1 MEKIGRSGSAWGQAA
16 DEVVR
21 RWVGLG
27 ASAAVAVALGYTW
40 LEYPGPARTAVLV
53 CSGAALVGLLTR
65 RLPILSSLLY
75 AVGGGVAVAMTS
87 RELFSFWLAGAG
99 LLFLAALP
107 SFVGRRQDGLRMSI
121 AAVAGLIGVSW
132 AAATDQTREAL
143 TAAFPVLVAAM
154 AVVLLRTLFPLLG
167 KVVRLRDEA
176 EVMRRLASEAEA
188 DNRELERRAELAREL
203 HDSLGHHV
211 TAMVV
216 QAEAGQVGAPGAA
229 LESIGDLG
237 REALAELENVLFEL
251 RSGPPGFDLR
261 SIDSKLAQPLRDA
274 EVLVTVEIGATV
286 EDPLLQRTVYRI
298 VQEALTN
305 VMRHAAA
312 HEVRVQVADLGG
324 DVVVRVADDGV
335 GLPADV
341 VRGAGLAGIA
351 ARAQEHG
358 GQVRLLDVEPHG
370 LLIEVLMR
378 RAAS

>member
-21 RWVGLG
+21 RWVVTG
-27 ASAAVAVALGYTW
+27 AAVAVAVALGYTW
-40 LEYPGPARTAVLV
+40 VEYPGPARTAVLV
-53 CSGAALVGLLTR
+53 IGGAAVVGLLVR

-75 AVGGGVAVAMTS
+75 ALGGSVAVALTS
-87 RELFSFWLAGAG
+87 RELFSLWLAGAG
-99 LLFLAALP
+99 LLFLSALP
-107 SFVGRRQDGLRMSI
+107 SFAGRRQDGLRMSM
-121 AAVAGLIGVSW
+121 AAVAGLVGVSW

-154 AVVLLRTLFPLLG
+154 AVVLLRTLIPLLG
-167 KVVRLRDEA
+167 QVIRLRDEA
-176 EVMRRLASEAEA
+176 EVMRRLAVEAEA

-216 QAEAGQVGAPGAA
+216 QAEAGQVAAPGAA
-229 LESIGDLG
+229 LQSIGDLG

-274 EVLVTVEIGATV
+274 DVLVAVEIGATV
-286 EDPLLQRTVYRI
+286 EDPLLQRTIYRI

-305 VMRHAAA
+305 VMRHAGA
-312 HEVRVQVADLGG
+312 HEVTVEVADRDGE
-324 DVVVRVADDGV
+324 VVVRVVDDGV

-351 ARAQEHG
+351 ARAHEQG
-358 GQVRLLDVEPHG
+358 GQVRLVDIEPHG
-370 LLIEVLMR
+370 LLLEVRLR